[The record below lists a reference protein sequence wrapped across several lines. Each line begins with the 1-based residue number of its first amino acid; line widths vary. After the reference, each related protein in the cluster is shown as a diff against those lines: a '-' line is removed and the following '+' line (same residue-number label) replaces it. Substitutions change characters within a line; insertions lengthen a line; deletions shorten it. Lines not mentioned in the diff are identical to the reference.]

1 MTTLAAQQQAL
12 LDALFARPQ
21 RCAQDR
27 LSTLLIPDATRG
39 LAAYAA
45 HGHALAERALQAAYP
60 VLAEFIGHENFSP
73 LARDFWHAHPP
84 HSGDLSRWG
93 ETLAEWLASLPA
105 LADEPCLP
113 DLARVE
119 WALHHAAS
127 AADGSADLTS
137 FQRLTQEDPKGLGLR
152 LAPGAALIRSRWP
165 VVSLVQAHREHSPS
179 LAEAAQRLNDGVAEC
194 ALVWRQGL
202 RPRVSACTPAEAR
215 WLEALIAGA
224 SLPDALEGVAD
235 PSFDLGS
242 WLPNAVQQG
251 QVLGAIS
258 VPLTHQESS

>member
-12 LDALFARPQ
+12 LDVLFTRPQ
-21 RCAQDR
+21 GPSPDR
-27 LSTLLIPDATRG
+27 LRALLVPEATRG

-60 VLAEFIGHENFSP
+60 VLAEFIGNENFTP
-73 LARDFWHAHPP
+73 LATGFWHAHPP
-84 HSGDLSRWG
+84 QCGDLTRWG
-93 ETLAEWLASLPA
+93 EALPDWLASLQA
-105 LADEPCLP
+105 LAHEPCLP
-113 DLARVE
+113 NLARVE
-119 WALHHAAS
+119 WALHQAAS
-127 AADGSADLTS
+127 APDSAADLPS
-137 FQRLTQEDPKGLGLR
+137 FQRLTQEDPNGLGLR

-194 ALVWRQGL
+194 AVVWRQGL
-202 RPRVSACTPAEAR
+202 RPRVAACTPAEAR

-224 SLPDALEGVAD
+224 SLPDALDGVAD

-242 WLPNAVQQG
+242 WLPHAVQQG

-258 VPLTHQESS
+258 VPPVHQESS